1 MAQIEAVLFDK
12 DGTLFDFAGT
22 WRQVTIEIIETLAP
36 DRAAAEEMARR
47 GGFDLQSGTF
57 LPGSLIVAGS
67 ADELGALWSPLRP
80 DLGAEGLA
88 AEVERMSLEAS
99 ANPNLLAPAVPDL
112 GALLAG
118 LSARGL
124 ALGVAT
130 NDSVAGAERQL
141 SSAGVRDAFGFV
153 AGYDSVERPK
163 PAPDMVLAF
172 AEANGLA
179 PSALAMV
186 GDSTHD
192 LSAARAAGV
201 GLAIGV
207 LTGPARETDLAPYAD
222 HILPTIGG
230 LPALFDRLIPV

>member
-22 WRQVTIEIIETLAP
+22 WRQVTIEIIEALAP
-36 DRAAAEEMARR
+36 DRATAEEMARL
-47 GGFDLQSGTF
+47 GGFDLASGTYA
-57 LPGSLIVAGS
+57 PGSIIVAGS
-67 ADELGALWSPLRP
+67 ADDLAALWSPLRP

-88 AEVERMSLEAS
+88 GEIERMSLEAA
-99 ANPNLLAPAVPDL
+99 ANPNILAPAVPDL
-112 GALLAG
+112 GALLGG

-130 NDSVAGAERQL
+130 NDSAAGAERQL
-141 SSAGVRDAFGFV
+141 AAAGVLGAFGFI
-153 AGYDSVERPK
+153 AGYDSVKRPK
-163 PAPDMVLAF
+163 PAPDMILAF
-172 AEANGLA
+172 AEAHDIA

-192 LSAARAAGV
+192 LSAARAAGA

-207 LTGPARETDLAPYAD
+207 LTGPAGEADLAPFAD

-230 LPALFDRLIPV
+230 LPVLFDRLMPD